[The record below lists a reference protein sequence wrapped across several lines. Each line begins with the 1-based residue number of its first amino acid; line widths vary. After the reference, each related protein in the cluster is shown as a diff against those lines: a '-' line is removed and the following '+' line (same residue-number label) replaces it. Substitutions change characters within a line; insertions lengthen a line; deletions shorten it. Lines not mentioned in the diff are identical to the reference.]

1 MIPGRGAREPQV
13 YNAHIL
19 IAWYGGVV
27 VKFKPLLDRWKK
39 EAAPLRTAK
48 EYAIRLDLDDAARLH
63 ALAELFP
70 GQPIEVIITDLLHAG
85 LDEIA
90 AAMPYE
96 RGPKIISRD
105 DQGDPV
111 YEDIGLTP
119 RFVELTRKFKK
130 NLEAEAQEIARLS
143 SPA

>member
-1 MIPGRGAREPQV
+1 VLVASFITVPLRLVAGAHAPAV

-19 IAWYGGVV
+19 IARYGGVV

-39 EAAPLRTAK
+39 DAVPERTAK
-48 EYAIRLDLDDAARLH
+48 EYAIRLELDDASRLH

-70 GQPIEVIITDLLHAG
+70 GQPIEVIITDLLRTG

-96 RGPKIISRD
+96 RGPKVISRD
-105 DQGDPV
+105 DHGDPV

-130 NLEAEAQEIARLS
+130 SLAAS
-143 SPA
+143 G

>member
-1 MIPGRGAREPQV
+1 
-13 YNAHIL
+13 
-19 IAWYGGVV
+19 
-27 VKFKPLLDRWKK
+27 VKFKPLLERWKK
-39 EAAPLRTAK
+39 EAVPVRTAQQ
-48 EYAIRLDLDDAARLH
+48 YAVRLELDDAARLH

-70 GQPIEVIITDLLHAG
+70 GQPIEAIITDLLHAG

-105 DQGDPV
+105 DQGDPL

-130 NLEAEAQEIARLS
+130 TLAAAG
-143 SPA
+143 